1 MILIDREQVP
11 GIPLDVYFFYSC
23 FIQHFKLEV
32 LSGLA
37 FTVTRSKSFMSGRRF
52 LSPGLTTHR
61 RSDLKLQ
68 RLSWQWNN
76 SFLLQLEHLRSDNF
90 SCLFHLPVP
99 IVVTG
104 RKTVKAGE
112 CSYTCRRFFNWSW
125 WDLLYLPWKENDLR
139 PNTKLLLIVVLKA

>member
-99 IVVTG
+99 IVVAG

-112 CSYTCRRFFNWSW
+112 CSYM
-125 WDLLYLPWKENDLR
+125 YLPKIFQLELVGLVIHTCLGR
-139 PNTKLLLIVVLKA
+139 KMICGPTLSFYLV